1 MPIKDLLSQKRKKI
15 INRSFDLTIS
25 TYPEETQSFFKDRN
39 RQFTNP
45 VGFTTY
51 QAIEHIIEKIIS
63 DEPIENFKTPL
74 EELLRLRAIQDFTPS
89 QAIGFIFFI
98 KKAIQEELEKEANS
112 AELIDLLSRI
122 DSLSLIAF
130 DIYMVQREKIY
141 NIKANEL
148 IDRTWWI
155 LKKWNIVS
163 EIPDKIMETK

>member
-51 QAIEHIIEKIIS
+51 QAIEQIIEKIIS